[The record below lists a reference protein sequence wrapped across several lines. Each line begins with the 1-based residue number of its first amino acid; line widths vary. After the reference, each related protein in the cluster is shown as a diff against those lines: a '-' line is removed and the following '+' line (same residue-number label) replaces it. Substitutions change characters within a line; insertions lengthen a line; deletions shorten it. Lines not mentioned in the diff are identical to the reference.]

1 MTNNKNKHADKS
13 IVIDNNEDLE
23 DKIYNLNKISSY
35 NKNLKDNNAEILLK
49 FIHLLN
55 EYFFFFNER
64 IIIKNKNDKLKFF
77 ILEKGILNLF
87 NNFKILIYYTKN
99 VNLTEYYCKKSIY
112 FYIEYV
118 EQIFNEQNLFLNLTS
133 RDAML
138 FSCKK
143 TIFDINSEIK
153 NKLKVLPEDVNKINN
168 LINYLD
174 IFKKRIFDF
183 FNKPDLYSI
192 NNSSSNNSSSN
203 NSSSNNLFSSIP
215 THELIQNLEILIK

>member
-1 MTNNKNKHADKS
+1 MVNNNNDKS
-13 IVIDNNEDLE
+13 ILIDNNEKTENKL
-23 DKIYNLNKISSY
+23 YNLNKLNNY
-35 NKNLKDNNAEILLK
+35 NKSLKDKNEDILLK
-49 FIHLLN
+49 FISLLK
-55 EYFFFFNER
+55 EYFSFFNEK
-64 IIIKNKNDKLKFF
+64 IIIKNKNDKLTFF

-99 VNLTEYYCKKSIY
+99 INLTEYYCKKAIY
-112 FYIEYV
+112 FYVEYV

-153 NKLKVLPEDVNKINN
+153 SKLKNSVEDLNKLNS

-183 FNKPDLYSI
+183 FNKPKLYDSL
-192 NNSSSNNSSSN
+192 NESLNESR
-203 NSSSNNLFSSIP
+203 NNLFSSIP
-215 THELIQNLEILIK
+215 IHKLIQNLEFLIK